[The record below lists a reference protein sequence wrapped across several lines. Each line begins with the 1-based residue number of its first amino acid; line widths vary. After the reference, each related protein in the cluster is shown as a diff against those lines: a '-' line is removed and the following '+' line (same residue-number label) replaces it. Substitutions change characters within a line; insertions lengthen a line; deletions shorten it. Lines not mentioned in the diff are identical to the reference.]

1 MALIAHR
8 VRTPRLA
15 AGPAG
20 FTNRS
25 LVRAYCKSGRDPYAS
40 PMALLGK
47 ARTATGAGVIITV
60 RRVLVCGN
68 QAFTEWV
75 VRHADGH
82 TVWGWF
88 LRILSWPAWAFGPT
102 DSSSG
107 AMRNLLAQD
116 LRAILLVVFVALVL
130 GISAKSATGGG
141 AFVLGWASLIFGSAL
156 AAFLTTFIA
165 AGTSWLDAFGAAAAR
180 SAYGLFVGW
189 IVGAGVAAGR
199 GGGWGEGARG
209 GGGRG
214 GGPAPPPR
222 RLRSGA

>member
-1 MALIAHR
+1 
-8 VRTPRLA
+8 
-15 AGPAG
+15 
-20 FTNRS
+20 
-25 LVRAYCKSGRDPYAS
+25 
-40 PMALLGK
+40 MALLGK

-60 RRVLVCGN
+60 LLVLVFGN

-75 VRHADGH
+75 VRHTDGH

-156 AAFLTTFIA
+156 AAFLLVWA
-165 AGTSWLDAFGAAAAR
+165 AEGVPGRVEKCGVSTHRRNHLNTARRGEFSPPIGGAVPMGDSKLTGCASCRSSAR
-180 SAYGLFVGW
+180 SKHTHDRVQ
-189 IVGAGVAAGR
+189 
-199 GGGWGEGARG
+199 
-209 GGGRG
+209 
-214 GGPAPPPR
+214 PP
-222 RLRSGA
+222 LRKTIMPMRPDACP